1 MLSRCQSLEEL
12 SSSRNG
18 DSLSLTLVPDSPV
31 EQTISGPASIAPS
44 PEAQS
49 LGSSSPTSSQF
60 DADSPRSTTLESIT
74 SPGSSRNITSPL
86 SDSYFSQGKKPDGVE
101 VDHSQLRSG
110 LLNALERRRSLII
123 STSPVARKRL
133 LSLDRFI
140 PAREPYATDTPA
152 FRLSKN
158 PRLLSPG
165 EKLLRR
171 RDPRADPF
179 APYQPRRRIGLSRS
193 SRSSDR
199 RDTPHHLPR
208 HVSDTSVY
216 ARNDR
221 PASRGNQR
229 QISAGAVWNVGG
241 TAAATGRA
249 PVGIDDGRGGLIS
262 TGTNAPMY
270 IANFLDKDT
279 HIQHLKRHEAR
290 LATALDVDQAKKV
303 LNFGD
308 PSLFMDPGYL
318 AEVPQLEKYSPY
330 EWKHSSWVRAK
341 SNTLQAKRTSKP
353 ARSAV
358 PSTPFRVLDAP
369 LLRDDF
375 YCSTLAYSYTAHML
389 AVGLSSRVYLWSE
402 ILGVQY
408 PPLAPHLASNY
419 VTSLSF
425 SSHQGG
431 KSILAIGRHG
441 GQVSLWSTFDTDVR
455 FEFYQPTSVSCV
467 SFKQVTTK
475 RHSTKFQG
483 LVVDTEDLVVGDD
496 AGNVWYYSVEWPDPK
511 TRDRHGWNGATTLIA
526 KISAHT
532 QQICGMVWSPGGK
545 YLATGGNDNACL
557 LFDIPNI
564 LGKGDRSVQLDSSVE
579 TTNPPASPQARVTL
593 SRFPYHPNL
602 NRIFDWGRLNQFSI
616 PHALSSAPSPGVTQ
630 DSSSRQGGLLGSRQH
645 QTIFVPANR
654 QKYKFHHSAAVKA
667 IAFAPWQP
675 SLLATG
681 GGSND
686 RCIHF
691 FHTGSG
697 ACLATINVHAQVTSL
712 IWSRTRREIA
722 ATFGYAQPEHP
733 FRVAVFAWPSCQE
746 VVAIPWSPAPDGG
759 AGSAD
764 HDNSHDC
771 GRALWAISYPGGPN
785 DTVHTDVDERVPST
799 SSSSS
804 TVIAAPQ
811 NPATG
816 NGSNRSNSSDSSV
829 NTTST
834 IAAGSPITRPCV
846 AYHEGGTWWSRTAEE
861 GCIIVASSD
870 ECVKFHEVWSGSRK
884 STAGAT
890 GQLGGS
896 PILESLEGIDRE
908 GSEIIR

>member
-1 MLSRCQSLEEL
+1 
-12 SSSRNG
+12 
-18 DSLSLTLVPDSPV
+18 
-31 EQTISGPASIAPS
+31 
-44 PEAQS
+44 
-49 LGSSSPTSSQF
+49 
-60 DADSPRSTTLESIT
+60 
-74 SPGSSRNITSPL
+74 
-86 SDSYFSQGKKPDGVE
+86 
-101 VDHSQLRSG
+101 
-110 LLNALERRRSLII
+110 
-123 STSPVARKRL
+123 
-133 LSLDRFI
+133 
-140 PAREPYATDTPA
+140 
-152 FRLSKN
+152 
-158 PRLLSPG
+158 
-165 EKLLRR
+165 
-171 RDPRADPF
+171 
-179 APYQPRRRIGLSRS
+179 
-193 SRSSDR
+193 
-199 RDTPHHLPR
+199 
-208 HVSDTSVY
+208 
-216 ARNDR
+216 
-221 PASRGNQR
+221 
-229 QISAGAVWNVGG
+229 
-241 TAAATGRA
+241 
-249 PVGIDDGRGGLIS
+249 
-262 TGTNAPMY
+262 MY

-279 HIQHLKRHEAR
+279 HVQHLKRHESR
-290 LATALDVDQAKKV
+290 LATALNIDQANKV

-308 PSLFMDPGYL
+308 RSLFMDPGYL
-318 AEVPQLEKYSPY
+318 TEALQPGKYSPY
-330 EWKHSSWVRAK
+330 VWKHSSWMRAN
-341 SNTLQAKRTSKP
+341 SNTLQAKSTTKP

-375 YCSTLAYSYTAHML
+375 YCSTLAYSYTARML

-425 SSHQGG
+425 SSPQGG

-441 GQVSLWSTFDTDVR
+441 GQISLWSTFDTDVR

-467 SFKQVTTK
+467 SFKQITTK
-475 RHSTKFQG
+475 RHSTRFQG

-511 TRDRHGWNGATTLIA
+511 SRERHGWNGATTLIA
-526 KISAHT
+526 KIAAHT
-532 QQICGMVWSPGGK
+532 QQICGMVWSPDGK

-557 LFDIPNI
+557 LFDIPDI
-564 LGKGDRSVQLDSSVE
+564 LGKGDRSGQLSSSVE
-579 TTNPPASPQARVTL
+579 TTNPPASPQARSGL

-616 PHALSSAPSPGVTQ
+616 PQTLSSAPSSGVAQ
-630 DSSSRQGGLLGSRQH
+630 DSAPRQAGLLGSRQH

-712 IWSRTRREIA
+712 IWSKTQREIA

-759 AGSAD
+759 GAGSAD
-764 HDNSHDC
+764 PDNSHDC

-785 DTVHTDVDERVPST
+785 DTAHTGADERVPST

-816 NGSNRSNSSDSSV
+816 NGSNRSNSPGSSV

-834 IAAGSPITRPCV
+834 IVAGSPITRPRV
-846 AYHEGGTWWSRTAEE
+846 AYREGGTWWSRTAEE

-908 GSEIIR
+908 GSEVIR

>member
-1 MLSRCQSLEEL
+1 MLSRCHSVEEL
-12 SSSRNG
+12 SSCMDTDN
-18 DSLSLTLVPDSPV
+18 LSLTLFPDSPV
-31 EQTISGPASIAPS
+31 EQTISGLDFTSYS

-49 LGSSSPTSSQF
+49 SHSSSPTSSQF
-60 DADSPRSTTLESIT
+60 DADSSPSPTIASIT

-86 SDSYFSQGKKPDGVE
+86 SDSYFSQEKKPGGVE
-101 VDHSQLRSG
+101 ADPSPARSNLLHALDRSQSVIG
-110 LLNALERRRSLII
+110 SP
-123 STSPVARKRL
+123 SPVSRKRFP
-133 LSLDRFI
+133 SPDRFL
-140 PAREPYATDTPA
+140 PAREPYATEVPA

-158 PRLLSPG
+158 PRLLSPR

-171 RDPRADPF
+171 RDPRVDPF
-179 APYQPRRRIGLSRS
+179 APYQPRRRVGLSS
-193 SRSSDR
+193 SNRLSDR

-221 PASRGNQR
+221 SASRGNYR

-241 TAAATGRA
+241 TSAATGSA
-249 PVGIDDGRGGLIS
+249 PVGVQDGHGGLIS

-270 IANFLDKDT
+270 LANFLDKDT
-279 HIQHLKRHEAR
+279 HAQHLKSHESR
-290 LATALDVDQAKKV
+290 LAAALDIDQATKILK
-303 LNFGD
+303 FGD
-308 PSLFMDPGYL
+308 TSLFMDPKYITE
-318 AEVPQLEKYSPY
+318 APQHPPY
-330 EWKHSSWVRAK
+330 VWKHSNWVRADNNTSISK
-341 SNTLQAKRTSKP
+341 STKP

-375 YCSTLAYSYTAHML
+375 YCSTLAYSYTARML

-402 ILGVQY
+402 LLGVQY
-408 PPLAPHLASNY
+408 PPLTPHLASNY

-425 SSHQGG
+425 SSPQGG
-431 KSILAIGRHG
+431 NSILAVGRHG

-455 FEFYQPTSVSCV
+455 FEFYQPNSVSCV

-475 RHSTKFQG
+475 RHSARFQG
-483 LVVDTEDLVVGDD
+483 LVDTEDLVVGDD
-496 AGNVWYYSVEWPDPK
+496 TGNVWCYSIEWPDPK
-511 TRDRHGWNGATTLIA
+511 SRERHGWNGTTTLIA

-532 QQICGMVWSPGGK
+532 QQICGLVWSPDGK
-545 YLATGGNDNACL
+545 YLATGGNDNTCL
-557 LFDIPNI
+557 LFDLSDM
-564 LGKGDRSVQLDSSVE
+564 LGKDDKRGQLDSSE
-579 TTNPPASPQARVTL
+579 HAADAPASSQARSGP
-593 SRFPYHPNL
+593 SRFPYHPHL
-602 NRIFDWGRLNQFSI
+602 NRIFDWSRINQF
-616 PHALSSAPSPGVTQ
+616 ALSQALGSEASPGVVQASTR
-630 DSSSRQGGLLGSRQH
+630 RQARISGSRQH

-654 QKYKFHHSAAVKA
+654 QKHKFQHSAAVKA

-712 IWSRTRREIA
+712 IWSKTRREIA

-733 FRVAVFAWPSCQE
+733 FRVAVFAWPSCQQ
-746 VVAIPWSPAPDGG
+746 VVAIPWTPASDGG
-759 AGSAD
+759 PGSTD
-764 HDNSHDC
+764 SDNSFDC

-785 DTVHTDVDERVPST
+785 DAAHTGGDERVPST

-811 NPATG
+811 GAITG
-816 NGSNRSNSSDSSV
+816 TNANQSISPGSV
-829 NTTST
+829 NTNST
-834 IAAGSPITRPCV
+834 ITASSPITRPRF
-846 AYHEGGTWWSRTAEE
+846 AYREGGTWWSRTAEE

-870 ECVKFHEVWSGSRK
+870 ECVRFHEVWSGSRK
-884 STAGAT
+884 STTGAT

-908 GSEIIR
+908 GSEVIR